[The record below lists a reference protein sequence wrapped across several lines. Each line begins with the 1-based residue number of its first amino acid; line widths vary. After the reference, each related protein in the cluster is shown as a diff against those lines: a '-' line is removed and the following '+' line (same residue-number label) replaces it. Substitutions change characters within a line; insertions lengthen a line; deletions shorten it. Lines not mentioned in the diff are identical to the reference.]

1 MNVIRSILNEAA
13 QPSPFWRELSAR
25 LDAKLRERGISENEW
40 PRYQEGTKRFSMPG
54 FDPDVEPPSAGPTR

>member
-1 MNVIRSILNEAA
+1 MNVIRSILTEAD
-13 QPSPFWRELSAR
+13 QPSPFWKQPAR

-40 PRYQEGTKRFSMPG
+40 PRYQEGIKRFSMPG